1 MGLTF
6 EEFKRVDLRIARVES
21 CEPHPNADKLLVLQI
36 RIGEERR
43 QIVAGIRL
51 AYRPEDLV
59 GRKIV
64 VVTNLDPVRLRG
76 VESRGMLLAA
86 VDGDTISVLQP
97 DKDVADGVPV
107 T

>member
-21 CEPHPNADKLLVLQI
+21 CEPHPNADKLYVLQI

-43 QIVAGIRL
+43 QIVAGIRP
-51 AYRPEDLV
+51 AYLPEELV

-64 VVTNLDPVRLRG
+64 VVANLEPARLRG
-76 VESRGMLLAA
+76 IESQGMLLAA
-86 VDGDTISVLQP
+86 VDGDTISILQP
-97 DKDVADGVPV
+97 DKDVADGASVS
-107 T
+107 